1 MSEKILAFNVR
12 IMDSDNVERSGL
24 QIVFNGTRI
33 VYKDVDEVEYERQTL
48 LGADF
53 VVPEPYAAR
62 MMHKYG
68 G

>member
-1 MSEKILAFNVR
+1 MSEKVLAFNVR
-12 IMDSDNVERSGL
+12 IMDSDNVERTGL

-33 VYKDVDEVEYERQTL
+33 VYRDAGGVVYERQTL

-53 VVPEPYAAR
+53 IVPQPYATR
-62 MMHKYG
+62 MMYKYG